1 MWYCGVPKKSVSE
14 KKHLRGASS
23 TIPWLHQLNIY
34 VVFFWMFFFFGHFP
48 FQSARYCNQKLLV
61 RVEIPGSAPLLFP
74 GEVNAQGALR
84 FSGDPAEAEPA
95 PSPLENNAWVERWS
109 DGFLLED
116 LGWTGKIKKK
126 ES

>member
-1 MWYCGVPKKSVSE
+1 MY
-14 KKHLRGASS
+14 
-23 TIPWLHQLNIY
+23 I
-34 VVFFWMFFFFGHFP
+34 VFFFECFFLGTFHPFP

-84 FSGDPAEAEPA
+84 FGGDPAEAAVSPVP
-95 PSPLENNAWVERWS
+95 PSALEENNAWVERWS

-116 LGWTGKIKKK
+116 IGMDVILRGWTGNRNFLERLASGVSLDELENLKK
-126 ES
+126 ED

>member
-1 MWYCGVPKKSVSE
+1 M
-14 KKHLRGASS
+14 
-23 TIPWLHQLNIY
+23 
-34 VVFFWMFFFFGHFP
+34 FFFGHFPSQKP

-84 FSGDPAEAEPA
+84 FGGDPAEPPGSPP
-95 PSPLENNAWVERWS
+95 PSALEENNAWVERWS

-116 LGWTGKIKKK
+116 LGWT
-126 ES
+126 